1 MKSKVGEV
9 PFQLAR
15 RSRVTASPLV
25 IFQVASRLFRP
36 FLFMGI
42 VHEIGMR
49 LSLFVSSLFHYLPCP
64 PRAAFSVPPLSRMHT
79 SAGSYPRNRHEWP
92 FYSSKGMRP
101 PTPAPPPLHI
111 IQGIVML
118 ARMPPRPPRCRE
130 GGERASEGGSGRGD
144 RRHEGA
150 ILSFRVH

>member
-1 MKSKVGEV
+1 MPV
-9 PFQLAR
+9 QLAL
-15 RSRVTASPLV
+15 RSRVTVSPLV

-64 PRAAFSVPPLSRMHT
+64 RAAFSPPPSSCMHT

-92 FYSSKGMRP
+92 FYSSKGMRSL
-101 PTPAPPPLHI
+101 ARPLLRSSHI

-118 ARMPPRPPRCRE
+118 ARMPPRPPRCQE
-130 GGERASEGGSGRGD
+130 GGGRAGERGSGRGD